1 MLPNFS
7 QSLGG
12 ILVVNF
18 SLIMSDFIAEVLSFF
33 QKSYQRIITY
43 YIWNDIKFFKRIIGD
58 LPKELVLS

>member
-1 MLPNFS
+1 MVPNFS

-33 QKSYQRIITY
+33 QK
-43 YIWNDIKFFKRIIGD
+43 K
-58 LPKELVLS
+58 LSTNYLQIE